1 MTKRLLLKCLGRA
14 IGNSYDKILT
24 GISKKNNWKKKLT
37 FEEIS
42 VIEFFLKSFFINFGY
57 VFQNRKID
65 REAITKYYNKIN
77 KRFFFMDR
85 FK

>member
-1 MTKRLLLKCLGRA
+1 IPSVLGHEA
-14 IGNSYDKILT
+14 IGNSYDKVLT
-24 GISKKNNWKKKLT
+24 GISKKRKDNWKKKLT
-37 FEEIS
+37 FEEIN